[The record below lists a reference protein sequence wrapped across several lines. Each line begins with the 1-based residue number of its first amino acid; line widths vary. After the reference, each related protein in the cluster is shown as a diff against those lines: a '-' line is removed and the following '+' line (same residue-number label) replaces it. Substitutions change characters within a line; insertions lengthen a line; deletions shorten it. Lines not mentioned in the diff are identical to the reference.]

1 MLQRKRKHNAEA
13 HRMAEAVGIPK
24 DMVYKVVMPDP
35 GTVIS
40 FLPTDDLNE
49 TDTDTETETETIDD
63 LNLADNL
70 PPIPQD
76 LQVRLIGNSTLEA
89 DLVKAMKK
97 WNAIWISKP
106 PESQQ
111 RWIETGVF

>member
-1 MLQRKRKHNAEA
+1 M
-13 HRMAEAVGIPK
+13 
-24 DMVYKVVMPDP
+24 
-35 GTVIS
+35 
-40 FLPTDDLNE
+40 PTDDLNE
-49 TDTDTETETETIDD
+49 TDTDTDTDTDTETISD
-63 LNLADNL
+63 LNLAPNL

-76 LQVRLIGNSTLEA
+76 LQVRLIGNSQLEA

-97 WNAIWISKP
+97 WNAIWESKS